1 MEFNFTGSSKPRR
14 TINLSGEVQK
24 PVSALAADARSQRE
38 DRRRQKLRASA
49 ATRIQAAYRA
59 YATSKAMRNTFAAE
73 FDRLWQ
79 NSQRTPSDWVQL
91 TRCLVMAH
99 SRQPSKLHSHRM
111 AAWANDVCGASLWTK
126 PELHACNVLFFMVAR
141 RMIFALQYTPDLDVS
156 DARAMILFLLW
167 LQSDSYTTEEQRR
180 AALYMLRFGLHSAI
194 RQCILTFPK
203 EATEE

>member
-91 TRCLVMAH
+91 TRCL
-99 SRQPSKLHSHRM
+99 
-111 AAWANDVCGASLWTK
+111 
-126 PELHACNVLFFMVAR
+126 
-141 RMIFALQYTPDLDVS
+141 
-156 DARAMILFLLW
+156 
-167 LQSDSYTTEEQRR
+167 
-180 AALYMLRFGLHSAI
+180 
-194 RQCILTFPK
+194 
-203 EATEE
+203 